1 MCKDGNALALGTIW
15 ASRETVLRC
24 SVVAVRCIIF
34 VLVMPLYVGLCVTGD
49 ERRKCEKLNMDTSV
63 CGGGC
68 RSVAVAFFD

>member
-1 MCKDGNALALGTIW
+1 MYDIRFGNALIRGV
-15 ASRETVLRC
+15 SRNW
-24 SVVAVRCIIF
+24 
-34 VLVMPLYVGLCVTGD
+34 D

>member
-1 MCKDGNALALGTIW
+1 MYDIRFGYALLRGV
-15 ASRETVLRC
+15 SRNW
-24 SVVAVRCIIF
+24 
-34 VLVMPLYVGLCVTGD
+34 D

>member
-1 MCKDGNALALGTIW
+1 MCKDDNALVLDTIL
-15 ASRETVLRC
+15 ASRKTVLRC
-24 SVVAVRCIIF
+24 SVVAVRYMTF
-34 VLVMPLYVGLCVTGD
+34 VLVMPLYVGFHVPGD